1 MFQKQL
7 YFRISRGI
15 SIKERNYLVFMQY
28 IPFDLELYRSQMR
41 QLLDPGPKAHVFWD
55 ALDFATEAHDD
66 QWRRSGEAYIMHPC
80 SVAKILAEEM
90 DVTDPEILS
99 AALLHDTVEDV
110 DYVTTQ
116 LVGEKFGSY
125 VAAIVEGCTKVTQD
139 SSDKQTLSKKVHRK
153 IFSGAAL
160 RPEVML
166 VKLADRLHNLR
177 TLGAMPKRK
186 RQKIS
191 DETLDIYAPLATVFG
206 LFSLK
211 REMYNLALSYKFPK
225 QGSKLLGQI
234 GQLKQSPAA
243 MEIIN
248 ILKKNTREVWVNAEV
263 TIRTKGL
270 WAYYDPSNRILR
282 KEIDNPLEIL
292 ILSENTQACYSV
304 LGILNQTFP
313 PIPRTIRDFIANPK
327 PTGYQGLHARINIK
341 GQKYL
346 FKIRTKNMARR
357 AQRGLFKDWS
367 SKNNT
372 QRRFIRGIQEL
383 FDVIGSGE
391 VGSYREVIAASGKKE
406 IYTYTPGGDLFCL
419 PAQSTVLDF
428 AFRVHTDI
436 GHSCTGAMIGSRKVS
451 NDYKLRDGDVIRIL
465 RAEHPLQFQPATLAL
480 CQTPR
485 ARAELSKTFRVRR
498 QKLSKIIGESI
509 ITQEML
515 RYGLPFDLLQKK
527 ELEQL
532 LVCFGLKH
540 LDELYIHVGEG
551 RLSLSSLIQQI
562 KEKLYQGK
570 SPLVKP
576 MGQLNKVELT
586 TLDPVTIKI
595 SACCKP
601 NPTDKGLYAFL
612 SERGLSIHH
621 KECPQLKKTEF
632 QREDLVD
639 LRWKLRRSRV
649 TTVQSMVIM
658 AATQHRLMML
668 LGVAPEEMRLVD
680 ITLLSKTPTPNPAWE
695 LRFQVPTLYVLRK
708 VLRHFDKSNLVY
720 DFDFEY

>member
-1 MFQKQL
+1 
-7 YFRISRGI
+7 
-15 SIKERNYLVFMQY
+15 MQH

-41 QLLDPGPKAHVFWD
+41 QLLGGSPKAHVFWD
-55 ALDFATEAHDD
+55 ALDFATDAHDD

-90 DVTDPEILS
+90 DVIDPEILS

-116 LVGEKFGSY
+116 LVGEKFGPY

-139 SSDKQTLSKKVHRK
+139 SSDKQALSKKVHRK

-177 TLGAMPKRK
+177 TLGAMPKHK

-191 DETLDIYAPLATVFG
+191 DETLDIYAPLASVFG

-225 QGSKLLGQI
+225 QGAKLLAQI
-234 GQLKQSPAA
+234 RQLEKSPEA

-248 ILKKNTREVWVNAEV
+248 RLENNTREVWLNSIV

-282 KEIDNPLEIL
+282 KQIDNPLEVL
-292 ILSENTQACYSV
+292 IIADNSQSCYSV

-327 PTGYQGLHARINIK
+327 PTGYQGLHARANIK
-341 GQKYL
+341 GNKYL
-346 FKIRTKNMARR
+346 FKIRTKKMARQ

-367 SKNNT
+367 SKSTT
-372 QRRFIRGIQEL
+372 QRRFIREIQEL
-383 FDVIGSGE
+383 FNVIGSGE
-391 VGSYREVIAASGKKE
+391 VGSYRDVIAASGKKE

-436 GHSCTGAMIGSRKVS
+436 GHSCTGAMIGSRKFPG
-451 NDYKLRDGDVIRIL
+451 DHQLRDGDVIRVL
-465 RAEHPLQFQPATLAL
+465 RADHPLQFQPSMLAS
-480 CQTPR
+480 CRTPR

-498 QKLSKIIGESI
+498 QKLSQMVGLSI
-509 ITQEML
+509 VTQEML
-515 RYGLPFDLLQKK
+515 RYGLPFNLLQKRDLQK
-527 ELEQL
+527 VLQHFSL
-532 LVCFGLKH
+532 SG

-551 RLSLSSLIQQI
+551 RLHLFSLIQQV
-562 KEKLYQGK
+562 KEILYQGE
-570 SPLVKP
+570 SPLVRAA
-576 MGQLNKVELT
+576 GQLNKVELT
-586 TLDPVTIKI
+586 TLDPVIIKI

-601 NPTDKGLYAFL
+601 NPTDKGLFAFL

-621 KECPQLKKTEF
+621 KECPQLKKTKF

-639 LRWKLRRSRV
+639 LRWKLRM
-649 TTVQSMVIM
+649 TTVDKIQSLVIM
-658 AATQHRLMML
+658 AATQHRVMML
-668 LGVAPEEMRLVD
+668 LGVAPEEMKIVD
-680 ITLLSKTPTPNPAWE
+680 ITLLSKTPTPNRAWE
-695 LRFQVPTLYVLRK
+695 VRFQIPTLYVLRK
-708 VLRHFDKSNLVY
+708 ALRHFDKSGLLY

>member
-1 MFQKQL
+1 
-7 YFRISRGI
+7 
-15 SIKERNYLVFMQY
+15 MQY

-41 QLLDPGPKAHVFWD
+41 QLLGSGPKAHVFWD
-55 ALDFATEAHDD
+55 ALDFATDAHDD

-90 DVTDPEILS
+90 DVVDPEILS

-125 VAAIVEGCTKVTQD
+125 VAAIVEGCTKVTKD
-139 SSDKQTLSKKVHRK
+139 SSDKQALSKKVHRK

-225 QGSKLLGQI
+225 QGAKLLCQI
-234 GQLKQSPAA
+234 RQLAQSPEAT
-243 MEIIN
+243 EIVQ
-248 ILKKNTREVWVNAEV
+248 LLEKNTREVWLNAEV

-270 WAYYDPSNRILR
+270 WAYYDTSNRILR

-292 ILSENTQACYSV
+292 IIAENAQSCYAI
-304 LGILNQTFP
+304 LGILNQTYP

-327 PTGYQGLHARINIK
+327 PTGYQGLHARTNIK

-346 FKIRTKNMARR
+346 FKIRTEDMARR
-357 AQRGLFKDWS
+357 AQRGLFQDWS
-367 SKNNT
+367 SKSNT
-372 QRRFIRGIQEL
+372 QRRFIREIKEL
-383 FDVIGSGE
+383 FGVIASGDVA
-391 VGSYREVIAASGKKE
+391 SYREVIAASGKKE

-451 NDYKLRDGDVIRIL
+451 ANHRLADGDVIRVL
-465 RAEHPLQFQPATLAL
+465 RTDHPLQFQPAMLAL
-480 CQTPR
+480 CRTPR
-485 ARAELSKTFRVRR
+485 ARAELSRTFRIRR
-498 QKLSKIIGESI
+498 QKLSQVIGKSI
-509 ITQEML
+509 VTQEML
-515 RYGLPFDLLQKK
+515 RYGLPFDLLEKK
-527 ELEQL
+527 ELQQVL
-532 LVCFGLKH
+532 HHFSLTH
-540 LDELYIHVGEG
+540 LDELYIHLGEG
-551 RLSLSSLIQQI
+551 RVSLSQLIPEI

-570 SPLVKP
+570 SPLMNP
-576 MGQLNKVELT
+576 TGQLNRVELD

-601 NPTDKGLYAFL
+601 SPTDKGLFAFF

-621 KECPQLKKTEF
+621 KECPQLKRTKF
-632 QREDLVD
+632 QREDIVNLRWD
-639 LRWKLRRSRV
+639 LRNTRV
-649 TTVQSMVIM
+649 DKIQSLVIM
-658 AATQHRLMML
+658 AATQHRVMML
-668 LGVAPEEMRLVD
+668 LGVAPVEMRIVD

-695 LRFQVPTLYVLRK
+695 IRFQVPTLYVLRK
-708 VLRHFDKSNLVY
+708 ALRHFDKSALVY
-720 DFDFEY
+720 EFDFEY